1 MFKRVSL
8 LVLGVAGA
16 LALESTPVFAQD
28 APAAQPAAL
37 SLDGIMGE
45 DPTPAAPAFDKSI
58 LEAPKD
64 ATPDELFDFVDSLQ
78 DKLPQPKSQEEL
90 YQIVDAVSEAYLKI
104 ADRILAVKDLT
115 PEQKERATQ
124 LKVVALTSRANSDPK
139 AVAALNQ
146 FVDET
151 LKNAKTTDE
160 LVKAYQLKLQVLDAS
175 SDDPTAEINALA
187 DEMLAR
193 AEEELQVFA
202 VEVKAR
208 VFLTATQTTGVVE
221 PSVFEFADKIIADK
235 NRADAVVEKALEMKL
250 VALVVAAE
258 LEKEKGEKADA
269 KFAADAEK
277 LFAQLLDG
285 KYSDATKKTVYQL
298 RLQTLLDAQKQ
309 GDADATAK
317 LEDIVERLKKENDEE
332 LQNLAVSLKGQLL
345 IDAAQK
351 DEKAV
356 AALDKFADETL
367 ALAQEKPE
375 LKTQALGLKI
385 QAFTIK
391 KDVDGLLKF
400 IDAQI
405 ADADAQLKT
414 QLMRVKLSLIQQKI
428 NADPEAFAQFEKF
441 LEETAKDPAFESAVS
456 QLYAARVAAQL
467 NALAEKGATQADF
480 DKFVDDFKAEIEKRP
495 ESLTALLMGRAALD
509 QIGEQIGKPELFIET
524 FDAIVAYCKTSDNET
539 LQTLAENLEAYS
551 AQMRQMEEQLKAQEA
566 AEATEATEVP
576 ADDAK

>member
-235 NRADAVVEKALEMKL
+235 NRAAAVVEKALEMKL

-414 QLMRVKLSLIQQKI
+414 QLIRVKLSLIQQKI

-480 DKFVDDFKAEIEKRP
+480 DKFVEDFKAEIAKRP

>member
-480 DKFVDDFKAEIEKRP
+480 DKFVEDFKAEIAKRP
-495 ESLTALLMGRAALD
+495 ESLTALLMGRTALD

>member
-1 MFKRVSL
+1 MLKRVSL

-16 LALESTPVFAQD
+16 LAFESTSAFAQD
-28 APAAQPAAL
+28 APAARPAAL

-45 DPTPAAPAFDKSI
+45 EAAPAAPTFDKSV

-64 ATPDELFDFVDSLQ
+64 ATPDELFEFVDTLQ
-78 DKLPQPKSQEEL
+78 EKLPQPKSQEEL
-90 YQIVDAVSEAYLKI
+90 YQIVDALSEAYLKI
-104 ADRILAVKDLT
+104 ADQILAAKDLT

-124 LKVVALTSRANSDPK
+124 LKVVALTSRANVDPK
-139 AVAALNQ
+139 AADALNQ
-146 FVDET
+146 LVDET
-151 LKNAKTTDE
+151 LKTAKTTDE
-160 LVKAYQLKLQVLDAS
+160 LVKAYQLKLQVIDAS
-175 SDDPTAEINALA
+175 SDDPTAEIDALA

-193 AEEELQVFA
+193 AEEDLQVFA

-208 VFLTATQTTGVVE
+208 SFLTATQTTGIVD
-221 PSVFEFADKIIADK
+221 PTVFEFADKIVADK
-235 NRADAVVEKALEMKL
+235 KRAAVVVEKALEMKL

-285 KYSDATKKTVYQL
+285 EYSDATKKTVYQL
-298 RLQTLLDAQKQ
+298 RLQTLLEANKQ

-317 LEDIVERLKKENDEE
+317 LENIVERLKKETDPE
-332 LQNLAVSLKGQLL
+332 LQNLAVSVKGQLL

-356 AALDKFADETL
+356 DALDKFADETL

-375 LKTQALGLKI
+375 LKTQAIGLKI
-385 QAFTIK
+385 QAFTVK

-400 IDAQI
+400 VDAQI
-405 ADADAQLKT
+405 ADADAQLKS
-414 QLMRVKLSLIQQKI
+414 QLTRVKLSLIQQKI
-428 NADPEAFAQFEKF
+428 SAEPEAFAQFEKF
-441 LEETAKDPAFESAVS
+441 LEETAKDPAFGSAVS

-509 QIGEQIGKPELFIET
+509 QIGEQLQKPELFVET
-524 FDAIVAYCKTSDNET
+524 FDAIVAYCKASKNET

-551 AQMRQMEEQLKAQEA
+551 AQMRQMEEQLKAEA
-566 AEATEATEVP
+566 ATEAASETP
-576 ADDAK
+576 ADEEAQK